1 METLKL
7 VLSMSW
13 PTLVIFF
20 YTEFFAMDILSTCN
34 TFLVDHFTRSFDTQ
48 SLNKSVNSLGFAH
61 QSRWTLDP

>member
-20 YTEFFAMDILSTCN
+20 TQNSLLWTYCLHVIH
-34 TFLVDHFTRSFDTQ
+34 FLVEHFTRSFDTQ